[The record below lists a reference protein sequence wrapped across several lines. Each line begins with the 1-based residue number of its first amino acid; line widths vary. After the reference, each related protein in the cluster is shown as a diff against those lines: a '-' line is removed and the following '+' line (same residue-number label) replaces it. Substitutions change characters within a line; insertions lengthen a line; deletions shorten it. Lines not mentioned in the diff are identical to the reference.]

1 MIIMKFTSIS
11 FILLL
16 SITFYSCDNDRA
28 IREKA
33 AQTLPQ
39 PSPQMNTNQMPVS
52 GAMAGVQHYICPNN
66 CEKSGGPAQG
76 NCPVCGTAY
85 LHNQA
90 FHANDAQNQAP
101 PTPNPAT
108 TPTPT
113 AEPAQNAVGVW
124 HYTCAKGCAGGAGT
138 ATACSKCGGT
148 LVHNAAYHN

>member
-1 MIIMKFTSIS
+1 MNFMKKLIYSCLIVSCAIIF
-11 FILLL
+11 
-16 SITFYSCDNDRA
+16 SCDNDRA

-33 AQTLPQ
+33 AQSLPKSNPALNNQ
-39 PSPQMNTNQMPVS
+39 SPMNTS
-52 GAMAGVQHYICPNN
+52 LAGVQHYICPNN
-66 CEKSGGPAQG
+66 CANSGGAEQG

-90 FHANDAQNQAP
+90 FHANDAQNQIP

-113 AEPAQNAVGVW
+113 PEPAQNAAGVW

-138 ATACSKCGGT
+138 ATTCSTCGGT
-148 LVHNAAYHN
+148 LAHNAAYHN